1 MAQETFLLCL
11 IFFKRKIMLTKV
23 HETIYREKYFRFLLL
38 APALIIVAVLTIY
51 PIFSVFYT
59 SLFKYS
65 YMQDTKTFVGFKN
78 FSRLLNNKFFQI
90 SVKNTFV
97 YAILSTIAELIVG
110 FALALLFKETFPGR
124 KLILPIVIMPML
136 LSTMVVCAAWKTL
149 YHFDYGLF
157 NYLLGN
163 LGIAPIKWLTNKRIV
178 MLSVVLVEIWQWT
191 PLSFLILLA
200 GLQSIPSELYEAA
213 KVDGAN
219 RWRLFRYITLP
230 LLKQQV
236 LLVIL
241 LRSIDTF
248 RVFDK
253 VYALTGGGPGNA
265 TETIS
270 LYIYREGFNY
280 FHLDRAAAASV
291 VMLLIVAAISAVYI
305 WVIFREQTD

>member
-1 MAQETFLLCL
+1 
-11 IFFKRKIMLTKV
+11 MLTKF
-23 HETIYREKYFRFLLL
+23 HQTIYREKYFRFVLL

-51 PIFSVFYT
+51 PIISVLYT

-78 FSRLLNNKFFQI
+78 FSRLLNNKFFRI

-136 LSTMVVCAAWKTL
+136 LSTMVVCATWKTL

-157 NYLLGN
+157 NYVLGH
-163 LGIAPIKWLTNKRIV
+163 LGLGPIKWLTNKHIV

-191 PLSFLILLA
+191 PLSFLILMA

-213 KVDGAN
+213 RVDGAN
-219 RWRLFRYITLP
+219 RLRLFRYITLP

-291 VMLLIVAAISAVYI
+291 VMLLIVTAISAVYI